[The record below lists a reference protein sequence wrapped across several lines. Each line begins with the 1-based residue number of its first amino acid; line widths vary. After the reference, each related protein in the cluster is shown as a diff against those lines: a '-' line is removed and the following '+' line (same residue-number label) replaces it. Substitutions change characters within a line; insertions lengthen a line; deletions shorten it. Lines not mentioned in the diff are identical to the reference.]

1 MTISK
6 KWYVKDLPYKTIP
19 ACEKAY
25 KKLTQN
31 IFDFEGLNAEE
42 LEKIKAC
49 VCLIFSSMRN
59 DSESQIEKQLKKPD
73 RIRAFYLYKE
83 NCSNPA
89 VCDFLGAQNENI
101 KSLSR

>member
-1 MTISK
+1 MTKTECK
-6 KWYVKDLPYKTIP
+6 KILPYKTIT
-19 ACEKAY
+19 A
-25 KKLTQN
+25 
-31 IFDFEGLNAEE
+31 AEE

-89 VCDFLGAQNENI
+89 VCDFLGGA
-101 KSLSR
+101 K

>member
-1 MTISK
+1 MTKTECK
-6 KWYVKDLPYKTIP
+6 KILPYKTIP

-89 VCDFLGAQNENI
+89 VCDFLGGT
-101 KSLSR
+101 K